1 MVINYFLAP
10 PVGATRDR
18 TEKGPWTVI
27 GAEALTV
34 SEGGYSPDFTAT
46 ASSDSVHLLM
56 LNIHSEE
63 ACSITTLQK
72 RYEKYLRILYINL
85 KQIAIC

>member
-1 MVINYFLAP
+1 MVINNLIAP

-34 SEGGYSPDFTAT
+34 SEGMYSPDFTAT
-46 ASSDSVHLLM
+46 ALSDSVHLLM

-63 ACSITTLQK
+63 ACNIIALQK
-72 RYEKYLRILYINL
+72 RYKHYYKTSSLQTE
-85 KQIAIC
+85 AF